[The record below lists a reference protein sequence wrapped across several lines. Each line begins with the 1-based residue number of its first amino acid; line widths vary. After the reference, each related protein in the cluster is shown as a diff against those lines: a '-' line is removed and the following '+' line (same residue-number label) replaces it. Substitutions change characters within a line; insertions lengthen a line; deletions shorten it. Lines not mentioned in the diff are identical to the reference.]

1 MSLSKM
7 QQKNMKKKKN
17 ENNKIQPLWS
27 IQKSTGKSGAMIS
40 NG

>member
-7 QQKNMKKKKN
+7 QQKNMKKKN

-27 IQKSTGKSGAMIS
+27 IQKSTGKSGAMIN